1 MDDASILSQSLFSN
15 SQGALDLIK
24 GLVNIE
30 GGPLINSKLGKS
42 QLE

>member
-1 MDDASILSQSLFSN
+1 MLSQLLFSN
-15 SQGALDLIK
+15 SQGALALTK